1 MGSSE
6 RKHVSMPKKSGLSSA
21 VVASATPL
29 PTVVSPTL
37 QWDASSGVCHD
48 VGSDTFP
55 VRIQP
60 FFFQAKGPP
69 ATDPDVSPYWRTSE
83 IGLVPGLSPQAIAW
97 EQEAT
102 YATFSL
108 APALLADPVHAV
120 LSGATGELVW
130 VPWPEQTKSPVRAV
144 RPVLLVHT
152 LHEALQAER
161 LTIIPSFPTPDPL
174 LHHMALVLQAA
185 FQCESVAEQLYAQ
198 SLADALVVH
207 FLRRYGS
214 ARHSL
219 SEVSGGLSPY
229 KLRRTT
235 AYIKAHLAQE
245 LSLAQLAAVG
255 QTSPAHFAR
264 LFKHAT
270 GLAPHQYVIACRME
284 HAKRLLAETAMPLS
298 EIALEVGCTD
308 HSHFSALFRVHV
320 AMTPTAYR
328 DKTRS

>member
-1 MGSSE
+1 
-6 RKHVSMPKKSGLSSA
+6 
-21 VVASATPL
+21 
-29 PTVVSPTL
+29 
-37 QWDASSGVCHD
+37 
-48 VGSDTFP
+48 
-55 VRIQP
+55 
-60 FFFQAKGPP
+60 
-69 ATDPDVSPYWRTSE
+69 
-83 IGLVPGLSPQAIAW
+83 
-97 EQEAT
+97 
-102 YATFSL
+102 
-108 APALLADPVHAV
+108 V

-130 VPWPEQTKSPVRAV
+130 VTWPEQPKTPIPAV
-144 RPVLLVHT
+144 HPVLLVHT

-161 LTIIPSFPTPDPL
+161 LTIVPYFPAPDPL
-174 LHHMALVLQAA
+174 LHHIALVLQAA
-185 FQCESVAEQLYAQ
+185 LEGESVTKQLYTQ
-198 SLADALVVH
+198 SLADALVIH
-207 FLRRYGS
+207 FLRRYGT

-219 SEVSGGLSPY
+219 GEVSGGLSPY

-255 QTSPAHFAR
+255 ETSPAHFAR

-284 HAKRLLAETAMPLS
+284 QAKRLLAETDLPLS